1 MENKLYAII
10 YNNIVKNAWW
20 ASSLEEAQQDNL
32 GAICIE
38 VTVENSPWIA
48 ESEYDGRK

>member
-1 MENKLYAII
+1 MEYKLYAVI
-10 YNNIVKNAWW
+10 YNNIIKNAWW
-20 ASSLEEAQQDNL
+20 AKSQEEAEQDNP